1 VSAPGDDVVVAGGG
15 PAGALSA
22 LLLARRGWR
31 VRLVDRDRFPRPKLC
46 GDTLNPG
53 ALAVLGR
60 HLDLAPL
67 WALGQPIRGMRLS
80 GPGGVAIRGRY
91 PRPVAGM
98 SVTRAH
104 LDAWLLGEA
113 ARAGVEVLE
122 ATAVAGTVVGDGR
135 VSGVRL
141 RTAGGSELRARMVI
155 GADGRRS
162 TLATGL
168 GLAATPRRPRR
179 WAVGAYADGV
189 AGMRQDYGEMHIR
202 AGRYLGLAPVPSG
215 LTNVCLVVPYDSA
228 RAAVAD
234 AGRAMLEAACRDRWT
249 APRFTHARL
258 ATVPVVLGP
267 MALDVAVPG
276 APGLLLAG
284 DAAGFIDPMTG
295 DGVRLALAGA
305 EMAADVTDA
314 VLRGVLDVTAA
325 PLELARRRRAA
336 FAGKWRF
343 NRAVRGLVGSG
354 AVRGAALVARAWPR
368 LFEAMVCYAGDVP
381 AAAAHVTEAPCPSR

>member
-1 VSAPGDDVVVAGGG
+1 VSAPLDDVVVAGGG
-15 PAGALSA
+15 PAGAFSA

-60 HLDLAPL
+60 QVDLAPL
-67 WALGQPIRGMRLS
+67 RALGQPIRGMRLS
-80 GPGGVAIRGRY
+80 GPGGVAIRGTY
-91 PRPVAGM
+91 PEPIAGL
-98 SVTRAH
+98 SVTRAE

-113 ARAGVEVLE
+113 ARAGVEVHE
-122 ATAVAGTVVGDGR
+122 AAPVAGAVIVAGR

-141 RTAGGSELRARMVI
+141 RTAGAPDLRARMVI

-162 TLATGL
+162 TLAAAL

-189 AGMRQDYGEMHIR
+189 ADMRQDYGEMHIR

-215 LTNVCLVVPYDSA
+215 LTNICLVVPYESA
-228 RAAVAD
+228 RAAVTD
-234 AGRAMLEAACRDRWT
+234 AARAMLDAARRDRWT
-249 APRFTHARL
+249 APRFERARL
-258 ATVPVVLGP
+258 ATAPIVLGP

-305 EMAADVTDA
+305 ELAADVADA
-314 VLRGVLDVTAA
+314 VLRGTLDVAAA
-325 PLELARRRRAA
+325 PLVLARRRRAA

-343 NRAVRGLVGSG
+343 NRAVRALVGGS
-354 AVRGAALVARAWPR
+354 AVRGAALAARAWPR

-381 AAAAHVTEAPCPSR
+381 AAGIAEAPCPSR